1 MSRTT
6 AAAVSAVV
14 GGLIQLTK
22 IADKFPFPL
31 NYTGY
36 VIIFLSV
43 VAIAL
48 DFMDHGITED

>member
-22 IADKFPFPL
+22 IADKFPF